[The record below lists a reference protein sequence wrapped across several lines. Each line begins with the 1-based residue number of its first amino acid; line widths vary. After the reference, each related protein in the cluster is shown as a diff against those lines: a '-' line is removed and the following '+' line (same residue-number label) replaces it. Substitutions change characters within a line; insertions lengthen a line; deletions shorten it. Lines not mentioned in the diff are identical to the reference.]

1 MFLKCRYAIDLAVR
15 NLLNCIGTLLG
26 SLLDMFKFVCKLLGK
41 LLGTF
46 QNYRYA
52 IY

>member
-15 NLLNCIGTLLG
+15 NLLNCIDTCTLLGTLLHIG
-26 SLLDMFKFVCKLLGK
+26 GKLLGK
-41 LLGTF
+41 LLGPF

-52 IY
+52 TY